1 MPDGPQAPRAISS
14 HSPLSGLRA
23 VLFDLDGVLTP
34 TAEVHMAAWSR
45 LFTPFLEARGITPGY
60 RESDYFDHIDGK
72 QRYDGVRSLLESR
85 GIRLPDGDVTDEPGD
100 DTVCALGNRKN
111 VTFTEVLQQD
121 GVRPYPGSLRFLDA
135 VTDAGLEVAVVS
147 SSRNAAVVLAAADIA
162 DRFEVVVD
170 GLVAA
175 EHSIAGKPAPDTYL
189 YAAELLGMSAAECV
203 VVEDAHSGVQ
213 AGRAG
218 RFGLVVGV
226 DRGVGAQGLLDSG
239 ADLVVTDLADLLPLD
254 GQSAEA
260 AAPNPH
266 SATAPATPP
275 SDTPQ
280 HTNDPR

>member
-1 MPDGPQAPRAISS
+1 MPDGPPAPRAISS
-14 HSPLSGLRA
+14 QSPLADLRA

-45 LFTPFLEARGITPGY
+45 LFTPFLAARGITPPY
-60 RESDYFDHIDGK
+60 RESDYFDYIDGK

-85 GIRLPDGDVTDEPGD
+85 GIRLPDGDVSDPAGE

-135 VTDAGLEVAVVS
+135 VTDAGFEVAVVS
-147 SSRNAAVVLAAADIA
+147 SSRNAVVVLESAGIA
-162 DRFEVVVD
+162 HRFEVVVD
-170 GLVAA
+170 GMVAA
-175 EHSIAGKPAPDTYL
+175 EHSIAGKPSPDTYS
-189 YAAELLGMSAAECV
+189 YAARLLGMTPGDCV

-218 RFGLVVGV
+218 GFGLVLGV

-254 GQSAEA
+254 RPVDS
-260 AAPNPH
+260 H
-266 SATAPATPP
+266 
-275 SDTPQ
+275 
-280 HTNDPR
+280 HTNIQNDPR